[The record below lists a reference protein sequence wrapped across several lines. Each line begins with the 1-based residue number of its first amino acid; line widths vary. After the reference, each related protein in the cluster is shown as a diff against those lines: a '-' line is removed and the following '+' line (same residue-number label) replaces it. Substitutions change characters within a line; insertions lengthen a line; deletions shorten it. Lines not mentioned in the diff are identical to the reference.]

1 MNKLLQTIL
10 CGVCVPDSILFT
22 LNGTPHIVK
31 VILLILKE
39 IYISHIKLPLY
50 YLDDDL
56 HNPKVERMLGNS
68 VVNDDKL
75 FKKIPEGIRNELWG
89 WDARDL
95 NISFPP
101 PADIKINM
109 MLYIFGGE
117 KFKSYKLPSYL
128 KPYFQIIKHCYG
140 SREDLN
146 KVF

>member
-1 MNKLLQTIL
+1 M
-10 CGVCVPDSILFT
+10 
-22 LNGTPHIVK
+22 
-31 VILLILKE
+31 
-39 IYISHIKLPLY
+39 
-50 YLDDDL
+50 
-56 HNPKVERMLGNS
+56 
-68 VVNDDKL
+68 VNDDKF
-75 FKKIPEGIRNELWG
+75 FKKIPEWIRNELWG

-109 MLYIFGGE
+109 MPYIFEGE

-146 KVF
+146 EVF

>member
-22 LNGTPHIVK
+22 LNGTPHIAK
-31 VILLILKE
+31 VISLVLKE

-56 HNPKVERMLGNS
+56 HNPKVERILGNS
-68 VVNDDKL
+68 VVNNDKL

-109 MLYIFGGE
+109 MPYIFGGE
-117 KFKSYKLPSYL
+117 KFKSYKLPSHL